1 MRRAANL
8 VPALALMVSGCTYY
22 NAMWSAERFAKD
34 ARRLEAHGREPEA
47 RGQWARAAAK
57 AESVLVHHPRSRWAD
72 DALVLKGE
80 GLALAGTCSAAAA
93 PIAHALATVTD
104 PPLRERAGLAAAQC
118 ALATGKPS
126 DAEHVLTEALASSD
140 PRRRSRAEYLAGQG
154 AAGRLDYDSAL
165 AHFRRSQEPAALPAR
180 ARVLLAAARPV
191 EAAAVLDTLTGIRF
205 REAEWTE
212 LLDGL
217 AIAGGVDAASAALDR
232 MLARARVPS
241 PERARLLI
249 ADGDRRFAAA
259 DLDAAAARYRQ
270 AVAAPSRGGGGGGGG
285 GGPVGGAETGGEAR
299 TASVREQRVLAARAA
314 GPGDL
319 SPIVTELTRI
329 SGSGPGGGG
338 PSEAQALLN
347 LVARVA
353 ATPTSPGGAFRSAEL
368 ARDSLAAPRLA
379 ARLFLDLATT
389 DSASLFAPKA
399 LVAAMALLPDRRD
412 SIVGVLDRTYAA
424 SPYTRAL
431 RGDASPAYAALEDSL
446 AHELG
451 VELARVAPGG
461 AARVRASGLLTG
473 PRGPWLDDAPSRG
486 GGPPTGVRRLPPQ
499 PGEPG
504 RRVPTERPRRERPV
518 VPPAAS

>member
-8 VPALALMVSGCTYY
+8 VPALALIMSGCTYY

-34 ARRLEAHGREPEA
+34 ARRLEAHGHEPEE

-72 DALVLKGE
+72 DALVLKAE
-80 GLALAGTCSAAAA
+80 GLAFAGTCSAAAA
-93 PIAHALATVTD
+93 PIARALATVTD

-118 ALATGKPS
+118 ALATGKPG

-140 PRRRSRAEYLAGQG
+140 TRRRSRAEYLAGQG

-165 AHFRRSQEPAALPAR
+165 VHFRRSQEPAALPAR

-205 REAEWTE
+205 RETEWTE

-241 PERARLLI
+241 PEQARLLI

-259 DLDAAAARYRQ
+259 DLDDAAARYRQ
-270 AVAAPSRGGGGGGGG
+270 AAAAASRGGGGGGGG
-285 GGPVGGAETGGEAR
+285 GPVAGAETGAEAR

-314 GPGDL
+314 APGDL

-329 SGSGPGGGG
+329 SGAGPGGGG
-338 PSEAQALLN
+338 PSEAQALLK

-379 ARLFLDLATT
+379 GRLFLDLATT

-399 LVAAMALLPDRRD
+399 LVAALALLPDRRD

-431 RGDASPAYAALEDSL
+431 RGEASPAYGALEDSL

-486 GGPPTGVRRLPPQ
+486 GGAPTGVRRPPQ
-499 PGEPG
+499 PAEPG
-504 RRVPTERPRRERPV
+504 RRERPTRERPV
-518 VPPAAS
+518 VPSAAS